1 MLLKINKILFQT
13 TLFIAL
19 LFTSALLIVNLDPF
33 YEFEFQKNNTSYKT
47 GITNDDLEKTVDN
60 IQDFFNEKSN
70 KKIYMNTYI
79 NGVEKQLFNEKEIIH
94 MVDVKILLN
103 NIKLISALMWSAII
117 ICILLYFKLNN
128 KNKTKLFKSATKSYL
143 KFSFSITVFILI
155 AILIGFR
162 WIFYLFH
169 IISFDN
175 DLWILD
181 PRKDYLIKIFEEI
194 FFMDATIIIGIIT
207 LSSSI
212 IFLLFSNIIN
222 KYNERGKIEQ
232 S

>member
-13 TLFIAL
+13 TLFIAI
-19 LFTSALLIVNLDPF
+19 LFTNALLIVNLDSF

-47 GITNDDLEKTVDN
+47 GITKSDLEKIVDN
-60 IQDFFNEKSN
+60 TQDFFNEKSN
-70 KKIYMNTYI
+70 EKIYMNTYI

-94 MVDVKILLN
+94 MVDVKVLLN
-103 NIKLISALMWSAII
+103 NIKLISVLMWSVII
-117 ICILLYFKLNN
+117 ICILIYFKLNN
-128 KNKTKLFKSATKSYL
+128 KNKTKLLKLAAKSYL
-143 KFSFSITVFILI
+143 KFSFSITAFILI

-194 FFMDATIIIGIIT
+194 FFMDATIMIGILA

-212 IFLLFSNIIN
+212 IFLLISNIIN
-222 KYNERGKIEQ
+222 KYNERGK

>member
-1 MLLKINKILFQT
+1 MLLKINKILFHT

-19 LFTSALLIVNLDPF
+19 LFSHALLIVNLDSF
-33 YEFEFQKNNTSYKT
+33 YEFEFQKNNTSFKT
-47 GITNDDLEKTVDN
+47 GITKTDLEKIVDN
-60 IQDFFNEKSN
+60 TQDFFNEKSN
-70 KKIYMNTYI
+70 EKIYMNTYI
-79 NGVEKQLFNEKEIIH
+79 NGVEKQLFNQKEIIH
-94 MVDVKILLN
+94 MVDVKVLLN
-103 NIKLISALMWSAII
+103 NIKLISVLMWSAVI
-117 ICILLYFKLNN
+117 ICILIYFKLNN
-128 KNKTKLFKSATKSYL
+128 QNKTKLLKSAAKSYL
-143 KFSFSITVFILI
+143 KFSFSITAIILI

-194 FFMDATIIIGIIT
+194 FFMDATLIIGIFT

-212 IFLLFSNIIN
+212 IFLLISNIIN
-222 KYNERGKIEQ
+222 KYNQKGKN
-232 S
+232 

>member
-13 TLFIAL
+13 TLFIAI
-19 LFTSALLIVNLDPF
+19 LFTNALLIVNLDSF

-47 GITNDDLEKTVDN
+47 GITKSDLEKIVDHT
-60 IQDFFNEKSN
+60 QDFFNEKSN
-70 KKIYMNTYI
+70 EKIYMNTYI

-94 MVDVKILLN
+94 MVDVKVLLN
-103 NIKLISALMWSAII
+103 NIKLISVLMWSVII
-117 ICILLYFKLNN
+117 ICILIYFKLNN
-128 KNKTKLFKSATKSYL
+128 KNKTKLLKSAAKSYL
-143 KFSFSITVFILI
+143 KFSFSITAFILI

-194 FFMDATIIIGIIT
+194 FFMDATIMIGILA

-212 IFLLFSNIIN
+212 IFLLISNIIN
-222 KYNERGKIEQ
+222 KYNQKGKN
-232 S
+232 